1 MALFGPD
8 KAALRRLGRFRGTRG
23 QTVGLLGGSF
33 NPAHAGHRHIAEEA
47 LRRLGVDWVW
57 WLVSPQN
64 PLKSPTEMAPLPR
77 RLASA
82 ATLARHPRMV
92 ATTVEN
98 DLGTSYTAETL
109 RRLTALFPKTRF
121 VWLMGADNL
130 TQISRWRAWETL
142 YDRAAVAVFARAP
155 YSGAALMGQAAQKF
169 RAARLPDAASRSL
182 ARHRRPAW
190 VFLRTRLHPAS
201 ATAIRAA
208 ARSAISIDRDSA

>member
-1 MALFGPD
+1 MARFAPD
-8 KAALRRLGRFRGTRG
+8 KAALRPLGRFRGSRG

-64 PLKSPTEMAPLPR
+64 PLKSTAEMAPLAA

-82 ATLARHPRMV
+82 ARMADHPRMV
-92 ATTVEN
+92 ATAVES
-98 DLGTSYTAETL
+98 DLGTVYSAETL
-109 RRLTALFPKTRF
+109 RQLTRLFPHLRF

-130 TQISRWRAWETL
+130 GQISRWRAWQSL
-142 YDRAAVAVFARAP
+142 YARAAVAVFARAP
-155 YSGAALMGQAAQKF
+155 YSGAALTGRAAQKF
-169 RAARLPDAASRSL
+169 RAARLPDAASRTL

-190 VFLRTRLHPAS
+190 VFLRIRLHPAS

-208 ARSAISIDRDSA
+208 AQSGFVADNA

>member
-1 MALFGPD
+1 MARFAPD
-8 KAALRRLGRFRGTRG
+8 KAVLRPLGRFRGARG
-23 QTVGLLGGSF
+23 QTIGLLGGSF

-64 PLKSPTEMAPLPR
+64 PLKSPAEMAPLAR

-82 ATLARHPRMV
+82 AAMAAHPRML
-92 ATTVEN
+92 ATAVES
-98 DLGTSYTAETL
+98 DLGTVYSAETL
-109 RRLTALFPKTRF
+109 RQLTRLFPHLHF

-130 TQISRWRAWETL
+130 GQISRWRAWQSL
-142 YDRAAVAVFARAP
+142 YARAAVAVFARAP
-155 YSGAALMGQAAQKF
+155 YSGAALTGRAAQKF
-169 RAARLPDAASRSL
+169 RAARLPDAASRTL

-190 VFLRTRLHPAS
+190 VFLRIRLHPAS

-208 ARSAISIDRDSA
+208 AQSGFVADNA

>member
-1 MALFGPD
+1 MARFAPD
-8 KAALRRLGRFRGTRG
+8 KAALRPLGRFRGSRG

-64 PLKSPTEMAPLPR
+64 PLKSAAEMAPLAA

-82 ATLARHPRMV
+82 ARMADHPRMV
-92 ATTVEN
+92 ATAVES
-98 DLGTSYTAETL
+98 DLGTVYSAETL
-109 RRLTALFPKTRF
+109 RQLTRLFPHLRF

-130 TQISRWRAWETL
+130 GQISRWRAWETL
-142 YDRAAVAVFARAP
+142 YARAAVAVFARAP
-155 YSGAALMGQAAQKF
+155 YSGAALMGRAAQKF
-169 RAARLPDAASRSL
+169 RAARLPDAASRTL

-190 VFLRTRLHPAS
+190 VFLRIRLHPAS

-208 ARSAISIDRDSA
+208 ARSGFVADNA

>member
-1 MALFGPD
+1 MARFAPD
-8 KAALRRLGRFRGTRG
+8 KAALRPLGRFRGARG

-64 PLKSPTEMAPLPR
+64 PLKSPAEMAPLAR

-82 ATLARHPRMV
+82 ARMADHPRMV
-92 ATTVEN
+92 ATAVES
-98 DLGTSYTAETL
+98 DLGTVYSAETL
-109 RRLTALFPKTRF
+109 RQLTRLFPHLHF

-130 TQISRWRAWETL
+130 GQISRWRAWQSL
-142 YDRAAVAVFARAP
+142 YARAAVAVFARAP
-155 YSGAALMGQAAQKF
+155 YSGAALTGRAAQKF
-169 RAARLPDAASRSL
+169 RAARLPDAASRTL

-190 VFLRTRLHPAS
+190 VFLRIRLHPAS

-208 ARSAISIDRDSA
+208 AQSGFVADNA

>member
-1 MALFGPD
+1 MARFAPD
-8 KAALRRLGRFRGTRG
+8 KAALRPLGRFRGARG

-64 PLKSPTEMAPLPR
+64 PLKSPAEMAPLAR

-82 ATLARHPRMV
+82 AAMAAHPRML
-92 ATTVEN
+92 ATAVES
-98 DLGTSYTAETL
+98 DLGTVYSAETL
-109 RRLTALFPKTRF
+109 RQLTRLFPHLHF

-130 TQISRWRAWETL
+130 GQISRWRAWQSL
-142 YDRAAVAVFARAP
+142 YARAAVAVFARAP
-155 YSGAALMGQAAQKF
+155 YSGAALTGRAAQKF
-169 RAARLPDAASRSL
+169 RAARLPDAASRTL

-190 VFLRTRLHPAS
+190 VFLRIRLHPAS

-208 ARSAISIDRDSA
+208 AQSGFVADNA